1 MLVDCDQIHWDSR
14 KIISRI
20 NREILLYY
28 IDILILSENSKGNF
42 VKFGGELGWVDKIHV
57 FLPAL
62 LISQKR
68 SGYNGPT
75 PIGNHPLLILF

>member
-1 MLVDCDQIHWDSR
+1 M
-14 KIISRI
+14 
-20 NREILLYY
+20 
-28 IDILILSENSKGNF
+28 DILILSENSKGNF
-42 VKFGGELGWVDKIHV
+42 VKFGGELAWVDKIHV

-75 PIGNHPLLILF
+75 PTSYSLLNFRIQPLGYTLPCTRYFVH